1 MTDIDY
7 PALYLTANAS
17 SRNGQQRFLAIL
29 ICEYCLLVI
38 AAILSMNLS
47 TNVAYNVA
55 SAVVFFALIIFL
67 LVRSL
72 MSLDRDWYNGRAIAE
87 SIKTLTWKF
96 MMQAHPFAADQ
107 GIASAEAAF
116 VKLLHQILNSN
127 KELGKIFSAQIE
139 EGDQIT
145 EKMRTVRAGSLGSRR
160 SFYAKERIADQ
171 LGWYTKK
178 AKWNGR
184 RFILFIVVLCVVYA
198 IAAISALTRIRYPD
212 FAFYPTEPLIAVAG
226 GIIGWIQ
233 IKRFN
238 ELSAAYTLT
247 AHEIGLTK
255 AMGGGAGTEE
265 KFAEHVN
272 DAELAFSREHTQWI
286 ARQAG

>member
-1 MTDIDY
+1 MTETDY
-7 PALYLTANAS
+7 PALYLAANAS
-17 SRNGQQRFLAIL
+17 SKSGQQRFLAML
-29 ICEYCLLVI
+29 ICEYCLLVL
-38 AAILSMNLS
+38 AAVLSMNLS
-47 TNVAYNVA
+47 NSVTYNVA
-55 SAVVFFALIIFL
+55 GAAVFFILLTLL

-87 SIKTLTWKF
+87 SIKTLAWKF
-96 MMQAHPFAADQ
+96 MMQAPPFSIGQ
-107 GIASAEAAF
+107 GAASAEVVF

-127 KELGKIFSAQIE
+127 KELGKIFRGQIE
-139 EGDQIT
+139 AGDQIT
-145 EKMRTVRAGSLGSRR
+145 EKMKTIRAESLENRKA
-160 SFYAKERIADQ
+160 FYGEKRIDDQ
-171 LGWYTKK
+171 LGWYAKK

-184 RFILFIVVLCVVYA
+184 RFVLFIALLCIVYT
-198 IAAISALTRIRYPD
+198 IAGISALIKIRYPD

-247 AHEIGLTK
+247 AHEISLTK
-255 AMGGGAGTEE
+255 ATSGSADTEE